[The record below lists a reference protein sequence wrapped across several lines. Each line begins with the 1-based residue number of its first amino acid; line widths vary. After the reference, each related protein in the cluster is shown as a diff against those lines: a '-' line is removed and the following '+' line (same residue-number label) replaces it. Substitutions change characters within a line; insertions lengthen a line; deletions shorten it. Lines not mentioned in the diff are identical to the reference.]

1 MLQINKNTK
10 SVTHNTSVRK
20 DDIKYICIH
29 YVGATGD
36 AKSNVDYYSQP
47 TVTNASAD
55 FFVGHNGDI
64 WQYNQDPKAR
74 YTWAVGGN
82 RRTGHGGLFYGRCK
96 NANSVS
102 IEMCVKT
109 RSGKTNGV
117 PANSPDWYIT
127 DETMAAT
134 VELTRYL
141 MGLYNVPADRVI
153 RHFDVTGK
161 LCPGVVGWNSASGDE
176 SAWEMFKERIVAT
189 KEADEEMTGE
199 EIYNKLNEY
208 LASQS
213 VPDWAQEEL
222 LDAVKLGITDGTN
235 LMQMVPRYQAALM
248 ARRAVIASR
257 GFRPS

>member
-1 MLQINKNTK
+1 MMQINKNTK

-36 AKSNVDYYSQP
+36 AKPNVDYYSQP

-64 WQYNQDPKAR
+64 WQYNPDPVKR
-74 YTWAVGGN
+74 YCWAVVGG
-82 RRTGHGGLFYGRCK
+82 RKSRYGGSFYGKAK
-96 NANSVS
+96 NSNSVS

-109 RSGKTNGV
+109 RGGMT
-117 PANSPDWYIT
+117 ANSPDWYFT
-127 DETMAAT
+127 PETINAT
-134 VELTRYL
+134 VELTKYL
-141 MGLYNVPADRVI
+141 MGLYNVPAERVI

-161 LCPGVVGWNSASGDE
+161 LCPGVVGWNSPSGDE
-176 SAWEMFKERIVAT
+176 SAWEMFKKRISET
-189 KEADEEMTGE
+189 KEVNEEMTGE

-222 LDAVKLGITDGTN
+222 QEAVKLGITDGTN

-257 GFRPS
+257 GLSPS

>member
-1 MLQINKNTK
+1 MMQINKNTK
-10 SVTHNTSVRK
+10 SVTHNTSARK

-29 YVGATGD
+29 DVAATGD

-64 WQYNQDPKAR
+64 WQYNPDPAKR
-74 YTWAVGGN
+74 YCWAVGGG
-82 RRTGHGGLFYGRCK
+82 RKSSYGGSFYGNAK
-96 NANSVS
+96 NSNSVS

-109 RSGKTNGV
+109 LGGKA
-117 PANSPDWYIT
+117 ANSPDWYFT
-127 DETMAAT
+127 DKTLDSA

-141 MGLYNVPADRVI
+141 MGLYNVPAERVI

-161 LCPGVVGWNSASGDE
+161 LCPGVVGWNSPSGDE
-176 SAWEMFKERIVAT
+176 SAWERFKKRIAET
-189 KEADEEMTGE
+189 KEVNEEMTGE

-222 LDAVKLGITDGTN
+222 REAVKLGITDGTN

-248 ARRAVIASR
+248 ARRAVIAIR
-257 GFRPS
+257 DHWPVQA

>member
-1 MLQINKNTK
+1 M
-10 SVTHNTSVRK
+10 THNTSVRK

-36 AKSNVDYYSQP
+36 AKQNVDYYSQP

-64 WQYNQDPKAR
+64 WQYNPDPVKR
-74 YTWAVGGN
+74 YCWAVGGV
-82 RRTGHGGLFYGRCK
+82 RKSSYGGRFYGKANNR
-96 NANSVS
+96 NSVS

-109 RSGKTNGV
+109 RSGKTKGV
-117 PANSPDWYIT
+117 PANSQDWYIT
-127 DETMAAT
+127 DETLAAT

-141 MGLYNVPADRVI
+141 MGLYNVPAERVI

-161 LCPGVVGWNSASGDE
+161 LCPGVVGWNSTSGDE
-176 SAWEMFKERIVAT
+176 SAWERFKKHISET
-189 KEADEEMTGE
+189 KEVNEEMTGE
-199 EIYNKLNEY
+199 EIYKKLNEY

-222 LDAVKLGITDGTN
+222 REAVKLGITDGTN
-235 LMQMVPRYQAALM
+235 LMQMVPRYQAAMM

-257 GFRPS
+257 DPGPVKA

>member
-1 MLQINKNTK
+1 MMQINKNTK
-10 SVTHNTSVRK
+10 SVTHNTSARK

-64 WQYNQDPKAR
+64 WQYNPDPAKR
-74 YTWAVGGN
+74 YCWAVGGG
-82 RRTGHGGLFYGRCK
+82 RKSSYGGSFYGNAK
-96 NANSVS
+96 NSNSVS

-109 RSGKTNGV
+109 LGGKA
-117 PANSPDWYIT
+117 ANSPDWYFT
-127 DETMAAT
+127 DKTLDSA

-141 MGLYNVPADRVI
+141 MGLYNVTAERVI

-161 LCPGVVGWNSASGDE
+161 LCPGVVGWNSPSGDE
-176 SAWEMFKERIVAT
+176 SAWERFKKRIAET
-189 KEADEEMTGE
+189 KEVNEEMTGE

-222 LDAVKLGITDGTN
+222 REAVKLGITDGTN

-248 ARRAVIASR
+248 ARRAVIAIR
-257 GFRPS
+257 DHWPVQA